1 MATTI
6 GYTIKQL
13 LDRGKR
19 WLQFWLHDTPERKI
33 AAEALD
39 ARGYGAPDLAAAP
52 ADPTAPAKPAKP
64 AKSAPPHEPTE
75 HERGL
80 ALYDAFALSQGSQT
94 LAGGD
99 RAVQTTAESDAEAA
113 LRKWV
118 RSIQAEIVSI
128 RREESAPV
136 LATLQ
141 TLGELT
147 TLAGLNASAQG
158 MIDFLKSE
166 PVLAALAKYKIGK
179 ADQQAGQACYDA
191 WWTARTKAISA
202 RAGHGTA
209 TGDKRKALE
218 DFEAWLNKWWGISD
232 VRLEDYPEILAA
244 LGVESKRRV
253 AAAPVPVVQPPVV
266 GGNGSAATVQ
276 DSASAG

>member
-1 MATTI
+1 M
-6 GYTIKQL
+6 
-13 LDRGKR
+13 
-19 WLQFWLHDTPERKI
+19 
-33 AAEALD
+33 
-39 ARGYGAPDLAAAP
+39 
-52 ADPTAPAKPAKP
+52 
-64 AKSAPPHEPTE
+64 
-75 HERGL
+75 
-80 ALYDAFALSQGSQT
+80 
-94 LAGGD
+94 
-99 RAVQTTAESDAEAA
+99 
-113 LRKWV
+113 
-118 RSIQAEIVSI
+118 
-128 RREESAPV
+128 

-166 PVLAALAKYKIGK
+166 PVLAALARYKIGK

-244 LGVESKRRV
+244 LGVESRRRV
-253 AAAPVPVVQPPVV
+253 VAAPVPAV
-266 GGNGSAATVQ
+266 GGNGSAATLGE
-276 DSASAG
+276 SATVG